1 MTKRYLV
8 LLLSIMFGLFMWSC
22 SDPEEDDVEAPAIP
36 ENFSYNGSL
45 SGDGGVYL
53 TWDENTENDLAGY
66 IIYRSYGSID
76 FTSLTTVQNN
86 YYLDS
91 GLDYD
96 TEYTYKITAID
107 EDGNE
112 SGYTNSVSVTPINL
126 NPPATP
132 QGLDIKAHNLP
143 TEFQVNVELTWIH
156 NTEADFSHYKLYRSS
171 VSDLFAANAGSLLD
185 STENNYYIDED
196 VTPGTMYH
204 YKLIAYDQG
213 GILEAPAAGPV
224 SDIPLEEPTLI
235 SPISGNAIT
244 SLLPTFHWENVDGA
258 VKYKIIVRT
267 SSVTGDIWESTIDAT
282 EESEMTITY
291 PSNATTALSA
301 NTLYYWFISGYSKDT
316 DEINVFTAVT
326 GFRTP

>member
-8 LLLSIMFGLFMWSC
+8 LLLSIMLGIFMGSC
-22 SDPEEDDVEAPAIP
+22 SDPYDDDVEAPVIP
-36 ENFSYNGSL
+36 ANFDYNGGL

-53 TWDENTENDLAGY
+53 IWDENTEDDLAGY
-66 IIYRSYGSID
+66 IVYRSYGTVD
-76 FTSLTTVQNN
+76 FTAINTVQQN

-112 SGYTNSVSVTPINL
+112 SGYTNTVSVTPINL

-132 QGLDIKAHNLP
+132 QNLEIKAHNLP
-143 TEFQVNVELTWIH
+143 TEFQVNVELTWTH
-156 NTEADFSHYKLYRSS
+156 NTESDFSHYKLYRSD
-171 VSDLFAANAGSLLD
+171 VSDLFATNASSFLD
-185 STENNYYIDED
+185 STINNYYIDED
-196 VTPGTMYH
+196 VTPGTTYH

-213 GILEAPAAGPV
+213 GVLEAPAAGPV
-224 SDIPLEEPTLI
+224 SDIPLEVPTLN
-235 SPISGNAIT
+235 SPISGNTIDT
-244 SLLPTFHWENVDGA
+244 LTPTFHWDNVNGA

-267 SSVTGDIWESTIDAT
+267 SSVTGDIWEKTIDAT
-282 EESEMTITY
+282 AESEMAVTY
-291 PSNATTALSA
+291 PSNATTPLSA
-301 NTLYYWFISGYSKDT
+301 NTLYYWFVSGYSKDT
-316 DEINVFTAVT
+316 DEINVFTPVT